1 MEVTTMAKKLGNN
14 YRLFVQSATPD
25 TFSQPAGQGN
35 LTKTG
40 GKNFTSNATKDTE
53 GYDTQQPGLK
63 TLTLK
68 QDIIPSLPDA
78 SGYTRM
84 ETLDK
89 SDATEIYQIR
99 KKPFTDTDIVF
110 EALMYTGL
118 DDTSFNQGDSVKVGV
133 TLTLAEAPTVDAL
146 T

>member
-1 MEVTTMAKKLGNN
+1 MAKKLAND
-14 YRLFVQSATPD
+14 YRLFLRGSDGT

-35 LTKTG
+35 LTKSG

-68 QDIIPSLPDA
+68 QDLIPSLPDPT
-78 SGYTRM
+78 GYTRM

-89 SDATEIYQIR
+89 SNAVEVYQIR
-99 KKPFTDTDIVF
+99 KKPFAATDVVF
-110 EALMYTGL
+110 EAAMYTGL
-118 DDTSFNQGDSVKVGV
+118 DDTGFNQGASVTVGV

-146 T
+146 A

>member
-1 MEVTTMAKKLGNN
+1 MAKKLGND
-14 YRLFVQSATPD
+14 YRLFVRAADGT

-35 LTKTG
+35 LTRNG

-53 GYDTQQPGLK
+53 GYDTQQPGLR

-68 QDIIPSLPDA
+68 QDMIPSLPDPT
-78 SGYTRM
+78 GYTRM

-89 SDATEIYQIR
+89 ANGTEMYQIR
-99 KKPFTDTDIVF
+99 KKPFATGDVVF
-110 EALMYTGL
+110 EAIMYTGL
-118 DDTSFNQGDSVKVGV
+118 DDTSFNQGASVTVGV

>member
-1 MEVTTMAKKLGNN
+1 MAKKLGSD
-14 YRLFVQSATPD
+14 YRLFIRAAD
-25 TFSQPAGQGN
+25 ATFSQPAGQGN
-35 LTKTG
+35 LTRNG

-68 QDIIPSLPDA
+68 QDLIPSLPDPT
-78 SGYTRM
+78 GYTRM

-89 SDATEIYQIR
+89 SNATEMYQIR
-99 KKPFTDTDIVF
+99 KKPFAIGDVVF

-118 DDTSFNQGDSVKVGV
+118 DDTSFNQGESVKVGV

-146 T
+146 A

>member
-1 MEVTTMAKKLGNN
+1 MAKKLGND
-14 YRLFVQSATPD
+14 YRLFLRGSDGT

-35 LTKTG
+35 LTKNG
-40 GKNFTSNATKDTE
+40 GKNFSSNATKDTE

-68 QDIIPSLPDA
+68 QDLIPSLPDPT
-78 SGYTRM
+78 GYTRM

-89 SDATEIYQIR
+89 SNATEVYQIR
-99 KKPFTDTDIVF
+99 KKPFAATDVVF
-110 EALMYTGL
+110 EAAMYTGL
-118 DDTSFNQGDSVKVGV
+118 DDTGFNQGGSVTVGV

-146 T
+146 A

>member
-1 MEVTTMAKKLGNN
+1 MAKKLGND
-14 YRLFVQSATPD
+14 YRLFLRQTDGTA
-25 TFSQPAGQGN
+25 FSQPAGQGN

-40 GKNFTSNATKDTE
+40 GKNFSSNATKDTE

-68 QDIIPSLPDA
+68 QDLIPSLPDPT
-78 SGYTRM
+78 GYTRM

-89 SDATEIYQIR
+89 SNAVEVYQIR
-99 KKPFTDTDIVF
+99 KKPFGATDVVF
-110 EALMYTGL
+110 EAAMYTGL
-118 DDTSFNQGDSVKVGV
+118 DDTGFNQGASVTVGV

-146 T
+146 A

>member
-1 MEVTTMAKKLGNN
+1 MAKKLGND
-14 YRLFVQSATPD
+14 YRLFLRASDGT

-35 LTKTG
+35 LTKSG

-68 QDIIPSLPDA
+68 QDLIPSLPDPT
-78 SGYTRM
+78 GYTRM

-89 SDATEIYQIR
+89 SNATEIYQIR
-99 KKPFTDTDIVF
+99 KKPFAATDVVF
-110 EALMYTGL
+110 EAAMYTGL
-118 DDTSFNQGDSVKVGV
+118 DDTGFNQGASVTVGV

-146 T
+146 A

>member
-1 MEVTTMAKKLGNN
+1 MAKKLGND
-14 YRLFVQSATPD
+14 YRLFVRAADGT

-35 LTKTG
+35 LTRNG
-40 GKNFTSNATKDTE
+40 GKNFSSNATKDTE
-53 GYDTQQPGLK
+53 GYDTQQPGLR

-68 QDIIPSLPDA
+68 QDMIPSLPDPT
-78 SGYTRM
+78 GYTRM

-89 SDATEIYQIR
+89 ANGTEMYQIR
-99 KKPFTDTDIVF
+99 KKPFATGDVVF
-110 EALMYTGL
+110 EAVMYTGL
-118 DDTSFNQGDSVKVGV
+118 DDTSFNQGTSVTVGV

>member
-1 MEVTTMAKKLGNN
+1 MAKKLGND
-14 YRLFVQSATPD
+14 YRLFVRAADGS

-35 LTKTG
+35 LTRNG
-40 GKNFTSNATKDTE
+40 GKNFSSNATKDTE
-53 GYDTQQPGLK
+53 GYDTQQPGLR

-68 QDIIPSLPDA
+68 QDMIPSLPDPT
-78 SGYTRM
+78 GYTRM

-89 SDATEIYQIR
+89 ANATEMYQIR
-99 KKPFTDTDIVF
+99 KKPFATGDVVF
-110 EALMYTGL
+110 EAVMYTGL
-118 DDTSFNQGDSVKVGV
+118 DDTSFNQGTSVTVGV

>member
-1 MEVTTMAKKLGNN
+1 MAKKLAND
-14 YRLFVQSATPD
+14 YRLFLRGSDGT

-35 LTKTG
+35 LTKSG

-68 QDIIPSLPDA
+68 QDLIPSLPDPT
-78 SGYTRM
+78 GYTRM

-89 SDATEIYQIR
+89 SNATEIYQIR
-99 KKPFTDTDIVF
+99 KKPFAATDVVF
-110 EALMYTGL
+110 EAAMYTGL
-118 DDTSFNQGDSVKVGV
+118 DDTGFNQGASVTVGV

-146 T
+146 A